1 MLFFSIYKL
10 GEITYTYDS
19 KDRLVESYNSLND
32 VKSKIFYDKIGRFSR
47 IEKSNGVS
55 SEVHYTTGSL
65 IEKLISSLF
74 GINQSVENTFGASD
88 FLTNSKISTN
98 NLEINSHYDYD
109 DLARL
114 QNSDVLAS
122 NGSLGI
128 RHEFDYL
135 DVENDQTRTTNFISS
150 VEIKKKVS
158 GNWTSTG
165 EKFNYTY
172 DNLGNITSV
181 TDANNSLIAGY
192 EYDTLN
198 QLVRENNVQTGK
210 TVTYTYNAGGNLTE
224 KKIYSYTTDSD
235 LTNATLENTITY
247 TYGDSNWPDK
257 LTSYDGQDIVYDAI
271 GNPLEYRGW
280 EFEWSRGRRLD
291 KASKT
296 GYNINVS
303 YKYDENSIR
312 TQKIVNGVQTD
323 FVTDGIKVLAQKT
336 GNNTLIWQID
346 GNGNTVGFNYNGTPY
361 FYMKNLQ
368 GNIIGITD
376 TSGNIVAKYTY
387 DSWGKLISIKDA
399 NDVDKTTDE
408 NFIGYINPLRYR
420 GYYYDSETSLYY
432 LNARYYDPEVSRF
445 INADDTLSGGYNL
458 FEYCYSNPIKNY
470 DLDGKVPTN
479 ELLNLIKSRKGLR
492 NDCLYSFKNQLD
504 VGCVI
509 YEKNGIYEIGQTTW
523 GSSKTS
529 WPPYNAEIEYKLAN
543 GYKIAAFWHTH
554 PFSDDC
560 YSYALSDDDVEYA
573 KNMNAP
579 IFSHAANG
587 EIFGYDPSDNT
598 YYKSTKNIR
607 DIKILDSYLTIRGIS
622 EKQFISE
629 LNAKFDLYPQIK
641 IHSPY
646 RYDIRVGNIDWTNF

>member
-1 MLFFSIYKL
+1 M
-10 GEITYTYDS
+10 
-19 KDRLVESYNSLND
+19 
-32 VKSKIFYDKIGRFSR
+32 
-47 IEKSNGVS
+47 
-55 SEVHYTTGSL
+55 
-65 IEKLISSLF
+65 
-74 GINQSVENTFGASD
+74 
-88 FLTNSKISTN
+88 
-98 NLEINSHYDYD
+98 
-109 DLARL
+109 
-114 QNSDVLAS
+114 AS

-158 GNWTSTG
+158 VNWTSTG

-172 DNLGNITSV
+172 DNLGNITAV
-181 TDANNSLIAGY
+181 TNANNSPIASY
-192 EYDTLN
+192 EYDSLN

-235 LTNATLENTITY
+235 LTNATLEDTITY

-296 GYNINVS
+296 GYNVNVAF
-303 YKYDENSIR
+303 KYDESGIR

-368 GNIIGITD
+368 GDIIGITD

-387 DSWGKLISIKDA
+387 DSWGKLISIKDSD
-399 NDVDKTTDE
+399 DVDRTTDE

-420 GYYYDSETSLYY
+420 GYYYDTETELYY
-432 LNARYYDPEVSRF
+432 LNARYYDPEVGRF
-445 INADDTLSGGYNL
+445 INADDTDIL
-458 FEYCYSNPIKNY
+458 FEENDDLLRYNIFIYCSNNPI
-470 DLDGKVPTN
+470 
-479 ELLNLIKSRKGLR
+479 
-492 NDCLYSFKNQLD
+492 
-504 VGCVI
+504 
-509 YEKNGIYEIGQTTW
+509 
-523 GSSKTS
+523 
-529 WPPYNAEIEYKLAN
+529 
-543 GYKIAAFWHTH
+543 
-554 PFSDDC
+554 
-560 YSYALSDDDVEYA
+560 
-573 KNMNAP
+573 M
-579 IFSHAANG
+579 
-587 EIFGYDPSDNT
+587 GYDPSDNT

-622 EKQFISE
+622 EQQFISE

-646 RYDIRVGNIDWTNF
+646 RYDIRLGNIDWKNF